1 LMVGYTKCL
10 VDAGF
15 YDKDVAYGRRSFV
28 MVAALYAGKSCR
40 MNVIEDDLVLGG
52 GSIAM
57 K

>member
-1 LMVGYTKCL
+1 MVGYTKCL